1 MRGSRE
7 ISLVSSLHR
16 ASTDA
21 LIHNLCMIKLAHS
34 CANLSFIIPQGS
46 QLLNFKLQCLGIMSV
61 FPVFFLE
68 LAA

>member
-21 LIHNLCMIKLAHS
+21 LIWAGAGKHGTTSKALPL
-34 CANLSFIIPQGS
+34 
-46 QLLNFKLQCLGIMSV
+46 LGITKKKESGT
-61 FPVFFLE
+61 
-68 LAA
+68 